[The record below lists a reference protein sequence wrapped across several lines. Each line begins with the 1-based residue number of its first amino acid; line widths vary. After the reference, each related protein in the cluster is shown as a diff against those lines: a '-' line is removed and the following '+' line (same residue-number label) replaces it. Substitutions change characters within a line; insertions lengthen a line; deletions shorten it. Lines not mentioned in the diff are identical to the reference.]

1 MKEKV
6 RKTDPMFDGH
16 LEKPISRMSLRE
28 RIYYIWLCMK
38 FKYDIRNRVIIKKGS
53 SHRGL

>member
-6 RKTDPMFDGH
+6 KKTDPMFDGH
-16 LEKPISRMSLRE
+16 LEKPVSKMSLRG

-38 FKYDIRNRVIIKKGS
+38 FKYDIRNRVIVKKQ
-53 SHRGL
+53 